1 MLSTVIVS
9 LGYRIVRLGL
19 QFLTLVVRGDRANE
33 VEILVLRHQ
42 VAVLRRQVTRVDLEP
57 ADRVV
62 LAALSRL
69 LPRPRW
75 PTFFVTPA
83 TLLRWHRDLVARH
96 WTYPRRR
103 PGRPSVAAEIRRLV
117 LRFAS
122 ENASWGYRRI
132 HGELVGLGYRISAST
147 VWKILHAAG
156 VDPAPRRAGPTWTQF
171 LTAQA
176 KGILACDFLHVDT
189 VGLKRLYVLFVME
202 IATRRVHLLGA
213 TPHPTGEWVTQQ
225 ARNLMMDLGERASQF
240 RFLIRDRD
248 TKFTGSF
255 DAVFTAQG
263 ARVIRT
269 PARAPRA
276 NAFAERWIRSAR
288 RECLDHVLIHGERHL
303 LATLGDY
310 VVHYN
315 EHRPHQARDQLP
327 PNTDTPSPPIT
338 DLAAAR
344 VRRQTIL
351 NGLISE
357 YAQAA

>member
-1 MLSTVIVS
+1 MLSAVIVS

-19 QFLTLVVRGDRANE
+19 QFLTLVVRGDRVNE

-42 VAVLRRQVTRVDLEP
+42 VAVLRRQVIRVDLEP

-83 TLLRWHRDLVARH
+83 TLLRGHRDLVARH

-240 RFLIRDRD
+240 RLLIRDRD

-310 VVHYN
+310 VVH
-315 EHRPHQARDQLP
+315 
-327 PNTDTPSPPIT
+327 
-338 DLAAAR
+338 
-344 VRRQTIL
+344 
-351 NGLISE
+351 
-357 YAQAA
+357 